1 MPGSIKVHK
10 KEIYF
15 RIYTKSTLQVHVLL
29 WHSNAGSSATKK
41 TQPWSHVSVCLLV
54 HASQIV
60 CSKSWK
66 LQAIFPVDSFASNS
80 GNRPKSL
87 NSYLAD
93 SLKSCQSQETFDFWS
108 FSIKIDTRDIFR
120 LLKQV
125 INNYVCKN

>member
-15 RIYTKSTLQVHVLL
+15 RIYTKGKLQVHVLL
-29 WHSNAGSSATKK
+29 WHSNAGSSASKK
-41 TQPWSHVSVCLLV
+41 TQPWCHVSICLLG

-66 LQAIFPVDSFASNS
+66 LQAIFPVDNFASNS

-93 SLKSCQSQETFDFWS
+93 SLKSCQSQETSDFWS
-108 FSIKIDTRDIFR
+108 FSIKIDTREIFSDF
-120 LLKQV
+120 LNKLYHK
-125 INNYVCKN
+125 